1 MLAASDCDLTATS
14 KSKLGPRKS
23 RRGLLTAPLGQGST
37 PDHARP
43 LSECPS
49 AEAPCHAGRGA
60 LQWHNAAEGS
70 SPRCGIEQTTPSSD
84 QADQRAEQTE
94 SRAEGMALSRP

>member
-1 MLAASDCDLTATS
+1 MLAASDCDPDDRNFEVEARAPEEPQ
-14 KSKLGPRKS
+14 GPWGCCGPGRP
-23 RRGLLTAPLGQGST
+23 APLGQGST

-43 LSECPS
+43 VSECPS

-60 LQWHNAAEGS
+60 LQWDNAAEGS

-94 SRAEGMALSRP
+94 SRG